1 MAEIDKDTLDYLRS
15 NLEREVRENVESRLF
30 RFWIALAAA
39 FLGGVGLVGVPWS
52 LAYIDGKISRA
63 VEAKVQDATVE
74 PTEKAKRLAEEAQD
88 IAQQARDEVRKALT
102 EIDARRTIAEEE
114 LVNMR
119 AQAGRV
125 NEQIT
130 TLRTQVTESYQTARD
145 RLAEIEDRSNQ
156 LSDRVRNAV
165 PDAGQIASMVH
176 DFQALVEEVARIDGQ
191 LAQVVEQTGT
201 PPVPD
206 EADALKGEQLVQLE
220 QSSNQRV
227 MQAQVSA
234 PSSTVYMQFAQLT
247 RENAKA
253 ISAQL
258 LDAGWKVPGEERL
271 DSAAGLHEIRCYYEE
286 DCSAAER
293 LKADTEA
300 ALTRLGFS
308 PQEIAIRKLLTYTPK
323 PRQGVLEIWLGME
336 NPPKA

>member
-1 MAEIDKDTLDYLRS
+1 
-15 NLEREVRENVESRLF
+15 
-30 RFWIALAAA
+30 
-39 FLGGVGLVGVPWS
+39 
-52 LAYIDGKISRA
+52 
-63 VEAKVQDATVE
+63 
-74 PTEKAKRLAEEAQD
+74 
-88 IAQQARDEVRKALT
+88 
-102 EIDARRTIAEEE
+102 
-114 LVNMR
+114 
-119 AQAGRV
+119 
-125 NEQIT
+125 
-130 TLRTQVTESYQTARD
+130 
-145 RLAEIEDRSNQ
+145 
-156 LSDRVRNAV
+156 
-165 PDAGQIASMVH
+165 
-176 DFQALVEEVARIDGQ
+176 VEEVARIDGQ